1 MNGFPHKQI
10 KVFVASSSKSV
21 GVAEALKEA
30 LSNEEIVV
38 IPWKELGVFLLSE
51 HTIESLEK
59 AANQCQFAAFVLGPD
74 DVIQTETEGVYVP
87 RDNVVFELGLFLGRI
102 GRRRSYML
110 KPHGVNVKL
119 PSDLSGITWAEYT
132 LLDNNTVDVEDASI
146 QIRHA
151 MQHAPMT
158 PTINLL
164 SATVFPQIV
173 IRNALNT
180 FQEYL
185 QKPFKF
191 FRKPHF
197 KCDAQVTVCT
207 HNGRILHHSRI
218 SSVGQSVTSH
228 EGKTLWANFPFS
240 QDTWPL
246 QVLLD
251 NKDHNGWVV
260 WSDSGYSQMYIP
272 IAARHNHRI
281 SVAHSRWNIGK
292 RIYLLEVHQELATE
306 IDSSSLQ
313 ELAHI
318 IGQRILQE
326 DNS

>member
-21 GVAEALKEA
+21 SVAEALKEV
-30 LSNEEIVV
+30 LSDEETVV

-59 AANQCQFAAFVLGPD
+59 AANQCQFAVFVLGPD

-132 LLDNNTVDVEDASI
+132 LLGNNTIDVKDASI
-146 QIRHA
+146 QIRYA
-151 MQHAPMT
+151 MQRAPMT

-185 QKPFKF
+185 QK
-191 FRKPHF
+191 
-197 KCDAQVTVCT
+197 
-207 HNGRILHHSRI
+207 RII
-218 SSVGQSVTSH
+218 
-228 EGKTLWANFPFS
+228 K
-240 QDTWPL
+240 
-246 QVLLD
+246 
-251 NKDHNGWVV
+251 
-260 WSDSGYSQMYIP
+260 
-272 IAARHNHRI
+272 
-281 SVAHSRWNIGK
+281 
-292 RIYLLEVHQELATE
+292 
-306 IDSSSLQ
+306 
-313 ELAHI
+313 
-318 IGQRILQE
+318 
-326 DNS
+326 